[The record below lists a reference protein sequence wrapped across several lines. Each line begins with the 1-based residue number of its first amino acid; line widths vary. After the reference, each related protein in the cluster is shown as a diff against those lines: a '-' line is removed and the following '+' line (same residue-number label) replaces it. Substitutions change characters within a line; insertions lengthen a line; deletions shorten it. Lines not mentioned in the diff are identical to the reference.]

1 MFYGLSK
8 VLKQLLPKQ
17 LFYRGL
23 LIVALPIVI
32 LQITISVVFFDSLWI
47 KTNKGMTRALVG
59 EIKTFIDLYT
69 SDGVDKSFIEN
80 TFEQYSQ
87 IDVIYFNEKEFSDLM
102 NEKWYSPI
110 DRSLRR
116 ELKSKNLN
124 YWFDTSRFKNTVNL
138 KIQVQS
144 GYFDFFIPRDR
155 LTSTSVRIFALW
167 ITLPAIL
174 IVAIAIIFLKNQ
186 TRPIKKLA
194 EVSKKFG
201 RGEDIEEFV
210 PSGASEIRQAG
221 FEFEKMRKRIL
232 RHLNQRSE
240 MLSGISHDLRT
251 PLTRMKLQISL
262 MKDEKA
268 KSELETDVNEMT
280 SMLDSYVSF
289 VKTESPE
296 PIETIIINELIGDIV
311 KTVEKNGIELTIKEK
326 NTIQTSG
333 RQIQLKRAFNNI
345 IDNSQRYAKK
355 IEIILYTNEKDCVIE
370 FNDDGEGIPKN
381 KYEDVFKPFFT
392 LDPSRNKLKGE
403 SGLGLTITR
412 DIIRS
417 HGGDVKLSESNLGG
431 LQLKVLLPL

>member
-1 MFYGLSK
+1 MTKKIIPSTLIGRSIIIIFVPIIIIVLITSFVFYQTSWSIISK
-8 VLKQLLPKQ
+8 RLTESVAADINVLVKLINSDLTDNAINIANQDFKMKINIIRDKQLLSSRFNLNSGILSNRLNQSLSNLKKKFDYD
-17 LFYRGL
+17 LSNLEEGV
-23 LIVALPIVI
+23 LIYIQIDNDI
-32 LQITISVVFFDSLWI
+32 L
-47 KTNKGMTRALVG
+47 
-59 EIKTFIDLYT
+59 EIN
-69 SDGVDKSFIEN
+69 VDK
-80 TFEQYSQ
+80 
-87 IDVIYFNEKEFSDLM
+87 
-102 NEKWYSPI
+102 
-110 DRSLRR
+110 
-116 ELKSKNLN
+116 
-124 YWFDTSRFKNTVNL
+124 
-138 KIQVQS
+138 
-144 GYFDFFIPRDR
+144 DR
-155 LTSTSVRIFALW
+155 LYSESAFVFLLWMIFAS
-167 ITLPAIL
+167 IIL
-174 IVAIAIIFLKNQ
+174 FFMSYFLMSRQLRPLKRLAII
-186 TRPIKKLA
+186 A
-194 EVSKKFG
+194 ETFG
-201 RGEDIEEFV
+201 RGLDAPDIKTA
-210 PSGASEIRQAG
+210 GAYEIRQTANA
-221 FEFEKMRKRIL
+221 FNQMRTRIKRFL
-232 RHLNQRSE
+232 KQRTE
-240 MLSGISHDLRT
+240 MLAGVSHDLRT

-268 KSELETDVNEMT
+268 KSELEVDINEMT

-311 KTVEKNGIELTIKEK
+311 KTVEKNSVELTIKEK

-345 IDNSQRYAKK
+345 IDNSKRYAKK

-370 FNDDGEGIPKN
+370 FNDDGEGIPKD

>member
-1 MFYGLSK
+1 MIKKIIPSTLIGRSIIIIFVPIIIIVLLTSFVFYQTSWSIISK
-8 VLKQLLPKQ
+8 RLTESVAADINVLVKLINNDLTDNAVNIASQDFKMKINIINDKQLLTSKFTLNSGILSNRLNQ
-17 LFYRGL
+17 SLSNLKKKFDYDLSNLEEGV
-23 LIVALPIVI
+23 LIYIQIDNDI
-32 LQITISVVFFDSLWI
+32 L
-47 KTNKGMTRALVG
+47 
-59 EIKTFIDLYT
+59 EIN
-69 SDGVDKSFIEN
+69 VDK
-80 TFEQYSQ
+80 
-87 IDVIYFNEKEFSDLM
+87 
-102 NEKWYSPI
+102 
-110 DRSLRR
+110 
-116 ELKSKNLN
+116 
-124 YWFDTSRFKNTVNL
+124 
-138 KIQVQS
+138 
-144 GYFDFFIPRDR
+144 DR
-155 LTSTSVRIFALW
+155 LYSESAFVFLLWMIFAS
-167 ITLPAIL
+167 IIL
-174 IVAIAIIFLKNQ
+174 FFMSYFLMSRQLRPLKRLAII
-186 TRPIKKLA
+186 A
-194 EVSKKFG
+194 ETFG
-201 RGEDIEEFV
+201 RGLDAPDIKTA
-210 PSGASEIRQAG
+210 GAYEIRQTANA
-221 FEFEKMRKRIL
+221 FNQMRTRIKRFL
-232 RHLNQRSE
+232 KQRTE
-240 MLSGISHDLRT
+240 MLAGVSHDLRT

-268 KSELETDVNEMT
+268 KSELEVDVNEMT

-311 KTVEKNGIELTIKEK
+311 KTVERNGVELTIKEK

-345 IDNSQRYAKK
+345 IDNSKRYAKQ

-370 FNDDGEGIPKN
+370 FNDNGEGIPKD

>member
-1 MFYGLSK
+1 MIKKIIPSTLIGRSIIIIFVPIIIIVLLTSFVFYQTSWSIISK
-8 VLKQLLPKQ
+8 RLTESVAADINVLVKLINNDLTDNAVNIANQDFKMKINIINDKQLLASKFSLNSGILSNRLNQ
-17 LFYRGL
+17 SLSNLKKKFDYDLSNLEEGV
-23 LIVALPIVI
+23 LIYIQIEEDI
-32 LQITISVVFFDSLWI
+32 LEV
-47 KTNKGMTRALVG
+47 N
-59 EIKTFIDLYT
+59 
-69 SDGVDKSFIEN
+69 VDK
-80 TFEQYSQ
+80 
-87 IDVIYFNEKEFSDLM
+87 
-102 NEKWYSPI
+102 
-110 DRSLRR
+110 
-116 ELKSKNLN
+116 
-124 YWFDTSRFKNTVNL
+124 
-138 KIQVQS
+138 
-144 GYFDFFIPRDR
+144 DR
-155 LTSTSVRIFALW
+155 LYSESAFVFLLWMIFAS
-167 ITLPAIL
+167 IIL
-174 IVAIAIIFLKNQ
+174 FFMSYFLMSRQLRPLKRLAII
-186 TRPIKKLA
+186 A
-194 EVSKKFG
+194 ETFG
-201 RGEDIEEFV
+201 RGLDAPDIKTA
-210 PSGASEIRQAG
+210 GAYEIRQTANA
-221 FEFEKMRKRIL
+221 FNQMRTRIKRFL
-232 RHLNQRSE
+232 KQRTE
-240 MLSGISHDLRT
+240 MLAGVSHDLRT

-268 KSELETDVNEMT
+268 KSELEVDVNEMT

-311 KTVEKNGIELTIKEK
+311 KTVEKNGVELTIKEK

-370 FNDDGEGIPKN
+370 FNDDGEGIPRD

-417 HGGDVKLSESNLGG
+417 HGGDVKLSDSNLGG

>member
-1 MFYGLSK
+1 MIKKIIPSTLIGRSIIIIFVPIIIIVLLTSFVFYQTSWSIISK
-8 VLKQLLPKQ
+8 RLTESVAADINVLVKLINNDLTDNAVNIANQDFKMKINIINDKQLLPSKFSLNSGILSNRLNQ
-17 LFYRGL
+17 SLSNLKKKFDYDLSNLEEGV
-23 LIVALPIVI
+23 LIFIQIDNDI
-32 LQITISVVFFDSLWI
+32 L
-47 KTNKGMTRALVG
+47 
-59 EIKTFIDLYT
+59 EIN
-69 SDGVDKSFIEN
+69 VDK
-80 TFEQYSQ
+80 
-87 IDVIYFNEKEFSDLM
+87 
-102 NEKWYSPI
+102 
-110 DRSLRR
+110 
-116 ELKSKNLN
+116 
-124 YWFDTSRFKNTVNL
+124 
-138 KIQVQS
+138 
-144 GYFDFFIPRDR
+144 DR
-155 LTSTSVRIFALW
+155 LYSESAFVFLLWMIFAS
-167 ITLPAIL
+167 IIL
-174 IVAIAIIFLKNQ
+174 FFMSYFLMSRQLRPLKRLAII
-186 TRPIKKLA
+186 A
-194 EVSKKFG
+194 ETFG
-201 RGEDIEEFV
+201 RGLDAPDIKTA
-210 PSGASEIRQAG
+210 GAYEIRQTANA
-221 FEFEKMRKRIL
+221 FNQMRTRIKRFL
-232 RHLNQRSE
+232 KQRTE
-240 MLSGISHDLRT
+240 MLAGVSHDLRT

-268 KSELETDVNEMT
+268 KSELEVDVNEMT

-311 KTVEKNGIELTIKEK
+311 KTVEKNGVELIIKEK

-381 KYEDVFKPFFT
+381 QYEDVFKPFFT

-417 HGGDVKLSESNLGG
+417 HGGDVKLSDSNLGG

>member
-1 MFYGLSK
+1 MIKKIIPSTLIGRSIIIIFVPIIIIVLLTSFVFYQTSWSIISK
-8 VLKQLLPKQ
+8 RLTESVAADINVLVKLINSDLTDNAINIANQDFKMKINIISDKQLLSSKFSLNSGILSNRLNQ
-17 LFYRGL
+17 SLSNLKKKFDYDLSNLEEGV
-23 LIVALPIVI
+23 LIYIQIEEDI
-32 LQITISVVFFDSLWI
+32 L
-47 KTNKGMTRALVG
+47 
-59 EIKTFIDLYT
+59 EIN
-69 SDGVDKSFIEN
+69 VDK
-80 TFEQYSQ
+80 
-87 IDVIYFNEKEFSDLM
+87 
-102 NEKWYSPI
+102 
-110 DRSLRR
+110 
-116 ELKSKNLN
+116 
-124 YWFDTSRFKNTVNL
+124 
-138 KIQVQS
+138 
-144 GYFDFFIPRDR
+144 DR
-155 LTSTSVRIFALW
+155 LYSESAFVFLLWMIFAS
-167 ITLPAIL
+167 IIL
-174 IVAIAIIFLKNQ
+174 FFMSYFLMSRQLRPLKRLAII
-186 TRPIKKLA
+186 A
-194 EVSKKFG
+194 ETFG
-201 RGEDIEEFV
+201 RGLDAPDIKTA
-210 PSGASEIRQAG
+210 GAYEIRQTANA
-221 FEFEKMRKRIL
+221 FNQMRTRIKRFL
-232 RHLNQRSE
+232 KQRTE
-240 MLSGISHDLRT
+240 MLAGVSHDLRT

-268 KSELETDVNEMT
+268 KSELEVDVNEMT

-311 KTVEKNGIELTIKEK
+311 KTVEKNGVELTIKEK

-370 FNDDGEGIPKN
+370 FNDDGEGIPRD

-417 HGGDVKLSESNLGG
+417 HGGDVKLSDSNLGG

>member
-1 MFYGLSK
+1 MIKKIIPSTLIGRSIIIIFVPIIIIVLLTSFVFYQTSWSIISK
-8 VLKQLLPKQ
+8 RLTESVAADINVLVKLINSDLTNNAINIANQDFKMKINIINDKQLLSSKFSLNSGILSNRLNQ
-17 LFYRGL
+17 SLSNLKKKFDYDLSNLEEGV
-23 LIVALPIVI
+23 LIYIQIEEDI
-32 LQITISVVFFDSLWI
+32 L
-47 KTNKGMTRALVG
+47 
-59 EIKTFIDLYT
+59 EIN
-69 SDGVDKSFIEN
+69 VDK
-80 TFEQYSQ
+80 
-87 IDVIYFNEKEFSDLM
+87 
-102 NEKWYSPI
+102 
-110 DRSLRR
+110 
-116 ELKSKNLN
+116 
-124 YWFDTSRFKNTVNL
+124 
-138 KIQVQS
+138 
-144 GYFDFFIPRDR
+144 DR
-155 LTSTSVRIFALW
+155 LYSESAFVFLLWMIFAS
-167 ITLPAIL
+167 IIL
-174 IVAIAIIFLKNQ
+174 FFMSYFLMSRQLKPLKRLAII
-186 TRPIKKLA
+186 A
-194 EVSKKFG
+194 ETFG
-201 RGEDIEEFV
+201 RGLDAPDIKTA
-210 PSGASEIRQAG
+210 GAYEIRQTANA
-221 FEFEKMRKRIL
+221 FNQMRTRIKRFL
-232 RHLNQRSE
+232 KQRTE
-240 MLSGISHDLRT
+240 MLAGVSHDLRT

-268 KSELETDVNEMT
+268 KSELEVDVNEMT

-311 KTVEKNGIELTIKEK
+311 KTVEKNGAELTIKEK

-370 FNDDGEGIPKN
+370 FNDDGEGIPRD

-417 HGGDVKLSESNLGG
+417 HGGDVKLSNSSLGG

>member
-1 MFYGLSK
+1 MIKKIIPSTLIGRSIIIIFVPIIIIVLLTSFVFYQTSWSIISK
-8 VLKQLLPKQ
+8 RLTESVAADINVLVKLINNDLTDNAVNIANQDFKMKINIINDKQLLASKFSLNSGILSNRLNQ
-17 LFYRGL
+17 SLSNLKKKFDYDLSNLEEGV
-23 LIVALPIVI
+23 LIYIQIDNDI
-32 LQITISVVFFDSLWI
+32 L
-47 KTNKGMTRALVG
+47 
-59 EIKTFIDLYT
+59 EIN
-69 SDGVDKSFIEN
+69 VDK
-80 TFEQYSQ
+80 
-87 IDVIYFNEKEFSDLM
+87 
-102 NEKWYSPI
+102 
-110 DRSLRR
+110 
-116 ELKSKNLN
+116 
-124 YWFDTSRFKNTVNL
+124 
-138 KIQVQS
+138 
-144 GYFDFFIPRDR
+144 DR
-155 LTSTSVRIFALW
+155 LYSESAFVFLLWMIFAS
-167 ITLPAIL
+167 IIL
-174 IVAIAIIFLKNQ
+174 FFMSYFLMSRQLRPLKRLAII
-186 TRPIKKLA
+186 A
-194 EVSKKFG
+194 ETFG
-201 RGEDIEEFV
+201 RGLDAPDIKTA
-210 PSGASEIRQAG
+210 GAYEIRQTANA
-221 FEFEKMRKRIL
+221 FNQMRTRIKRFL
-232 RHLNQRSE
+232 KQRTE
-240 MLSGISHDLRT
+240 MLAGVSHDLRT

-268 KSELETDVNEMT
+268 KSELEVDVNEMT

-311 KTVEKNGIELTIKEK
+311 KTVEKNSVELTIKEK

-370 FNDDGEGIPKN
+370 FNDDGEGIPRD

-417 HGGDVKLSESNLGG
+417 HGGDVKLSDSNLGG